1 MNENRVSPRDN
12 DCLIGHEEAE
22 KVFLD
27 AWVSGRMAHSWM
39 ICGPQGVG
47 KASLA
52 YVIARFVLSGGGDS
66 GGGLFGGG
74 PDTLRIATDHSVFKT
89 IASGGHPDLKVVQRG
104 WTDAG
109 QTKQRSDIVVS
120 DVREAGHFLSMTPA
134 LGGWRVVIID
144 TADDMN
150 RNAANAILKVLEE
163 PPRNA
168 LILLVVN
175 SPGRLLATIRSRCRR
190 LSLKPLSTPVVG
202 ELIARYAPEMSPEDA
217 GRLATLA
224 QGSIGRA
231 LDLGDAGGLELYDQ
245 VAKLLDGLP
254 RTPSTAFHAFA
265 EKGAN
270 DAGWSTIPQ
279 LIERWLTDHIR
290 ARAEMGQSGQG
301 AGGVESWL
309 GVWEKVRTLFA
320 RADAVNLDRKQTL
333 LTALTMVERVAK
345 GS

>member
-1 MNENRVSPRDN
+1 MSDNRVSPRDN
-12 DCLIGHEEAE
+12 DYLIGHEEAE
-22 KVFLD
+22 KSFLD

-52 YVIARFVLSGGGDS
+52 YVIARFVLSGGGD

-74 PDTLRIATDHSVFKT
+74 PDTLRIAKDHSVFKT
-89 IASGGHPDLKVVQRG
+89 IASGGHPDLKVVERG

-134 LGGWRVVIID
+134 LGGWRVVIVD

-175 SPGRLLATIRSRCRR
+175 SPGRLLPTIRSRCRR

-202 ELIARYAPEMSPEDA
+202 ELLARYAPEMA
-217 GRLATLA
+217 GDEAARLAFLA

-231 LDLGDAGGLELYDQ
+231 LDLADAGGLELYDQ
-245 VAKLLDGLP
+245 IAKLLDGLP

-290 ARAEMGQSGQG
+290 RRAEVGE
-301 AGGVESWL
+301 GGVESWL